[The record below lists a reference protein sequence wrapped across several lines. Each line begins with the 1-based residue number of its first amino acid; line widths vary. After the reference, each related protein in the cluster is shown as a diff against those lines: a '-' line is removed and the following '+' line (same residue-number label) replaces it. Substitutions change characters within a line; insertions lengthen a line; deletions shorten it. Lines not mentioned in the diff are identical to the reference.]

1 VLFLVLAE
9 GVRFNEIRFYTLIR
23 DRANYSL
30 VSTSE
35 CDKDLVINIIAWP
48 GQCFEGVK
56 QTSFTV
62 LTLAISCPCMY
73 VCVCPLLSFVV

>member
-48 GQCFEGVK
+48 GQCFEGVMK

-73 VCVCPLLSFVV
+73 VYVHYSRL